1 MKHSILIT
9 GGHVIDPARGLNGK
23 EDIFLTGDRISLRER
38 DGVAPPELVIHADG
52 CLVMPG
58 LIDYH
63 THVFYGGTDNGCP
76 PDIGTLPNGVT
87 TVVDCGSAGTANYEI
102 FRSTVIANSVVRIKS
117 FLSVSPT
124 GQATLAFDENHDPQY
139 FDVDKMEMLFRR
151 YPDDLLGI
159 KLRISKEVVGDL
171 GFTPLQ
177 EALPLAERLSCRIA
191 VHTTNPPGD
200 TRHLAGLFR
209 RGDIFVHAY
218 HGKGSTIIGSDNRV
232 VPEVKAARERGVIF
246 DVANGKSH
254 FSFTTAVAA
263 LADGFAPDVI
273 SSDLGRVTLFKQPMV
288 SLPWVMSKYL
298 ALGMGLYDIVAAC
311 TAAPARLMGMEREIG
326 TLSPGS
332 CADIAIF
339 KLVGQPCE
347 FFDFRGASRFG
358 QQLLIPQATIRAG
371 RIVFRHVNF

>member
-9 GGHVIDPARGLNGK
+9 GGHVIDPARGINGK
-23 EDIFLTGDRISLRER
+23 TDVFLTGDRISLRQTDDAR
-38 DGVAPPELVIHADG
+38 PPETVINADG

-58 LIDYH
+58 LVDYH
-63 THVFYGGTDNGCP
+63 THVFSGGTDNGCP

-102 FRSTVIANSVVRIKS
+102 FRSSVIANSVVRIKS

-124 GQATLAFDENHDPQY
+124 GQATLEFDENHDPKY
-139 FDVDKMEMLFRR
+139 FDEDKMSMLFRR
-151 YPDDLLGI
+151 YPNDLLGI

-171 GFTPLQ
+171 GFAPLKK
-177 EALPLAERLSCRIA
+177 ALPLAERLSCRVA
-191 VHTTNPPGD
+191 VHATNPPGE
-200 TRHLAGLFR
+200 TRELAELFR
-209 RGDIFVHAY
+209 QGDIFVHAF

-232 VPEVKAARERGVIF
+232 LPEVKAARKRGVIF
-246 DVANGKSH
+246 DAANGKSH
-254 FSFTTAVAA
+254 FAFTTAVAA

-273 SSDLGRVTLFKQPMV
+273 SSDLGWVTLFKQPMV

-298 ALGMGLYDIVAAC
+298 ALGMDLCDIVAAC
-311 TAAPARLMGMEREIG
+311 TATPARLMGMDEEIG

-339 KLVGQPCE
+339 RLLEQPCE
-347 FFDFRGASRFG
+347 FYDSLGMSRIG
-358 QQLLIPQATIRAG
+358 QQLLVPQATIRAG

>member
-1 MKHSILIT
+1 MKQSILIT
-9 GGHVIDPARGLNGK
+9 GGHVIDPARSVNGK
-23 EDIFLTGDRISLRER
+23 ADVFLTGDRISLREK
-38 DGVAPPELVIHADG
+38 DDAAPPEVVINADG

-58 LIDYH
+58 LVDYH
-63 THVFYGGTDNGCP
+63 THVFSGGTDNGCP

-102 FRSTVIANSVVRIKS
+102 FRSSVIANSVVRIKS

-124 GQATLAFDENHDPQY
+124 GQATLEFDENHDPKY
-139 FDVDKMEMLFRR
+139 FDEDKMAMLFRR

-171 GFTPLQ
+171 GFAPLRK
-177 EALPLAERLSCRIA
+177 ALPLAERLSCRVA
-191 VHTTNPPGD
+191 VHSTNPPGE
-200 TRHLAGLFR
+200 TRELAELFR
-209 RGDIFVHAY
+209 QGDIFVHAF

-232 VPEVKAARERGVIF
+232 LPEVKAARKRGVIF
-246 DVANGKSH
+246 DAANGKSH
-254 FSFTTAVAA
+254 FAFTTAVTA
-263 LADGFAPDVI
+263 LADGFAPDII
-273 SSDLGRVTLFKQPMV
+273 SSDLGWVTLFKQPMV

-298 ALGMGLYDIVAAC
+298 ALGMDLCDIVAAC

-339 KLVGQPCE
+339 RLVEQPCE
-347 FFDFRGASRFG
+347 FYDSLGMSRIG
-358 QQLLIPQATIRAG
+358 QQLLMPQATIRAG
-371 RIVFRHVNF
+371 RIVFRQVNF